1 MDNYHVTETM
11 DVEVLAQFLR
21 ECEPPTP
28 PCTASSSCL
37 GLPPASFFS
46 HNTDNFP
53 TSALE
58 LEEEDK
64 QAILAAL
71 DAYNSSAAPS
81 TSSDESGKTRTQP
94 PEECAAQKLAIQR
107 AMATKR
113 RNRHRARVKLEWQ
126 TLQLQYSELSGQL
139 AALKRARLSTDD
151 GVAQLKWQALASKE
165 LAERMQAQAQQ
176 KRVRSD
182 IERRVAVMQ
191 SLQELINSQPIEI
204 HDQVYEWEP
213 DDFKMYDNFMLE
225 VIAAY
230 ARTDAALHECGLGEA
245 VPSNTSFYKP
255 ARKRDALRNADF
267 FESTSSF
274 VLPCQYPKAAN
285 AMFDSMRQV
294 HRQNPRRRLFEA
306 MEDLPNT
313 IAVKFGTVFHCEE
326 GRVLPLRLII
336 VIHRFVGPGRTVL
349 VWRGLIAGEG
359 DFAGTYLDST
369 GWCVLRPAASGAVD
383 STDVRTC
390 IHLVPIHL
398 SLQKHIEGSEGT
410 TDIAVFTESVLRSAQ
425 QDKLELARLMQELL
439 LDSP

>member
-81 TSSDESGKTRTQP
+81 TSSDET
-94 PEECAAQKLAIQR
+94 QKLAIQR

-151 GVAQLKWQALASKE
+151 E

-191 SLQELINSQPIEI
+191 NLQELINSQSIEI

-285 AMFDSMRQV
+285 AMFDSMRQA
-294 HRQNPRRRLFEA
+294 FEA

-313 IAVKFGTVFHCEE
+313 IAVKFGIVFHCEE

>member
-81 TSSDESGKTRTQP
+81 TSSDETH
-94 PEECAAQKLAIQR
+94 KLAIQR

-151 GVAQLKWQALASKE
+151 E

-191 SLQELINSQPIEI
+191 NLQELINSQPIEI
-204 HDQVYEWEP
+204 HDQVYEWEQ
-213 DDFKMYDNFMLE
+213 DDFKMYDKFMLE
-225 VIAAY
+225 VIAVY

-285 AMFDSMRQV
+285 AMFDSMRQ
-294 HRQNPRRRLFEA
+294 LFEA

-313 IAVKFGTVFHCEE
+313 IAVKFGIVFHCEE

-425 QDKLELARLMQELL
+425 QDKLELARLMQEL
-439 LDSP
+439 